1 MKMKIFNALIFQL
14 GWLVCALGGSLM
26 AVTYCL
32 LALLIHQRYLV
43 NDKFE
48 WQLIG
53 WIALVGVTWD
63 SLLVFFGLIVYPDA
77 VWISLPV
84 WMVCLWILFAT
95 TFMHSL
101 FWLSRYRWLSA
112 IFGAVFGP
120 ISYLAGVKLTDAFFG
135 ASSTTSMLVIAAG
148 WAVLFPVGMY
158 MAVRFKQ

>member
-1 MKMKIFNALIFQL
+1 MKMKILNLVIFQA
-14 GWLVCALGGSLM
+14 GWVVCALGGSLM
-26 AVTYCL
+26 AVIYSL
-32 LALLIHQRYLV
+32 VALLIHHRYLV
-43 NDKFE
+43 NNKSE

-53 WIALVGVTWD
+53 WITLVGVTWD

-101 FWLSRYRWLSA
+101 LWLSRYRWLSVFFA
-112 IFGAVFGP
+112 AVFGP
-120 ISYLAGVKLTDAFFG
+120 MSYWAGVELTDAFFG
-135 ASSTTSMLVIAAG
+135 DSTTTSMLVIAAG

-158 MAVRFKQ
+158 MTGRYKQ